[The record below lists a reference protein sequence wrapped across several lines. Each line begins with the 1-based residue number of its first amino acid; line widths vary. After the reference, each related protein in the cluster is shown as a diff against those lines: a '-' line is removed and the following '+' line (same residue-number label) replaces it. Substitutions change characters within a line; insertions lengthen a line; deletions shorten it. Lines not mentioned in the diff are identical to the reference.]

1 MRAASRPGFKGFK
14 RARLRRRLWPADAVR
29 LCRKVVNERV
39 LTFNAPN
46 GAKVLRFDGPIGPR
60 IVVSPLWGDE
70 F

>member
-1 MRAASRPGFKGFK
+1 MAAPPQVLKKG
-14 RARLRRRLWPADAVR
+14 AAPRRRL
-29 LCRKVVNERV
+29 CRRVVNERV

-70 F
+70 YIINVTCFPGK